1 MNSENRMPILEFL
14 DKFNL
19 GFMEYMNLAVIPY
32 PIVTEDGNILYYN
45 SYTDNLFLSDC
56 QLNDPEDLK
65 LKRIH
70 FYEDDLVS
78 LLYDLYI
85 DFNIYDPSLNLTDS
99 VFRYNSS
106 KIDRP
111 RFIDSTY
118 SKVETTRSSIMID
131 IINKTGKVCGDIRN
145 KHKLDRYTYSFNTFD
160 LVNKRDPILDYILE
174 DKVQILLQDNKLVF
188 SPKQNFNSTSS
199 GDNMS
204 TLNSAQTIGTN
215 TVVQN
220 VIDKNKESLL
230 IAAKLEVG
238 GLALNL
244 ITEQI
249 VKQLPQ
255 HFQFLLQDNPLIKVA
270 ISNLVNVVVQS
281 MNIQDARILAVND
294 AMITASW
301 IETVSMFNFQ
311 EIINTALSK
320 LPESKVSTLV
330 SEVQA

>member
-1 MNSENRMPILEFL
+1 MTLANTMPLVDFL
-14 DKFNL
+14 NKSGLSLLDYL
-19 GFMEYMNLAVIPY
+19 CLDDIPY
-32 PIVTEDGNILYYN
+32 PIVSSDGNMLYFDPSEQNIYLTN
-45 SYTDNLFLSDC
+45 CDTSHPRNLQLRYLDLDSYQHKNA
-56 QLNDPEDLK
+56 LN
-65 LKRIH
+65 R
-70 FYEDDLVS
+70 
-78 LLYDLYI
+78 LYV
-85 DFNIYDPSLNLTDS
+85 DFNVFEKSKGNLLATFRYLHDPVDLLQSVNLTQLELETKT
-99 VFRYNSS
+99 SS
-106 KIDRP
+106 TKIR
-111 RFIDSTY
+111 
-118 SKVETTRSSIMID
+118 
-131 IINKTGKVCGDIRN
+131 INKNTGRISGELYKYHN
-145 KHKLDRYTYSFNTFD
+145 LDSYSYSFDPYD
-160 LVNKRDPILDYILE
+160 LVNTYDPILDFIIQ
-174 DKVQILLQDNKLVF
+174 DKVEFIVLNNKLSF
-188 SPKQNFNSTSS
+188 SIKQNSNSNSS

-204 TLNSAQTIGTN
+204 TSNSAQTIGTN

-244 ITEQI
+244 ITEQLI
-249 VKQLPQ
+249 KQLPE

-281 MNIQDARILAVND
+281 MNVQDARILAVND

-330 SEVQA
+330 AEVQA